1 MECVYKFDELFDHNI
16 ILLKNLDYVTW
27 VEELLIWFKKELV
40 YTYSFT
46 IYTEMKEGAGIDSL
60 IYFKNIII
68 ERLKSNRL
76 NI

>member
-1 MECVYKFDELFDHNI
+1 MTC
-16 ILLKNLDYVTW
+16 

-40 YTYSFT
+40 DICSFT

-68 ERLKSNRL
+68 ERWEAPQMHESLDLPKPITPIPTLGSQLDHQPR
-76 NI
+76 